1 MSRVGQVLR
10 RVWWG
15 MWERAIQREYKLE
28 LFARESLKQE
38 LAQSDA
44 RLATLHAR
52 LVDLRGKVS
61 Q

>member
-1 MSRVGQVLR
+1 MSRVGQALR

-15 MWERAIQREYKLE
+15 MWERTLQREYALE
-28 LFARESLKQE
+28 LHARDSLKWE
-38 LAQSDA
+38 LAKSDA

>member
-15 MWERAIQREYKLE
+15 MWKRAIQREYKLE

>member
-10 RVWWG
+10 RAWWS
-15 MWERAIQREYKLE
+15 MWERALQREYALE

-38 LAQSDA
+38 LTQSDA